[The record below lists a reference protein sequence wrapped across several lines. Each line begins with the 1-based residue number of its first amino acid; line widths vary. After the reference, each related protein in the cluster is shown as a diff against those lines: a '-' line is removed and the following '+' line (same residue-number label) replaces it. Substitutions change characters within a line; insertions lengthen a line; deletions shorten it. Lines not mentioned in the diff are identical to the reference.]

1 MPDDPKLIIP
11 KLTKPVVEAK
21 RESPDIVDVVD
32 RNINRAIGVV
42 EEGQKLAHE
51 RALHRLTIDRLILIV
66 FAVAL
71 LATLGVM
78 FYLIV
83 TDRLTAVNNILYPL
97 ISLVIGFMSG
107 YFAGS
112 GRGGRKG

>member
-1 MPDDPKLIIP
+1 MSDDPRLIIRERAKPAVEP
-11 KLTKPVVEAK
+11 KSQ
-21 RESPDIVDVVD
+21 SPDIVEVVD

-42 EEGQKLAHE
+42 EEGQKLSHE
-51 RALHRLTIDRLILIV
+51 RAIHRLTIDRLILLV

-78 FYLIV
+78 FYLII
-83 TDRLTAVNNILYPL
+83 TDRLTAANNVLYPL

-107 YFAGS
+107 SFAGS
-112 GRGGRKG
+112 GRRGRQ